1 MTPPD
6 LSDYITAKE
15 ASELAGLHYAH
26 ITLLATRGK
35 IKAFKFGHAWLI
47 DKASLK
53 AYLASDRRPGPK
65 PEPSAKSKKKR

>member
-1 MTPPD
+1 VTLPN

-15 ASELAGLHYAH
+15 ASERAGLHYAH

-35 IKAFKFGHAWLI
+35 IRAFKFGHAWLI
-47 DKASLK
+47 DKASLE

-65 PEPSAKSKKKR
+65 PPPSPKSKKKK